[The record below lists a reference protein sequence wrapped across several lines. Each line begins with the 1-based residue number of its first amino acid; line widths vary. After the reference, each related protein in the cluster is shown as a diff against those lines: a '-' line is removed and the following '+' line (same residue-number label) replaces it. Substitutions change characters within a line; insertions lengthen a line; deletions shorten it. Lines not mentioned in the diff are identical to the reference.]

1 MIHGPLR
8 LLTIAAAAMLAGAVN
23 SVAGGGT
30 LLTFPMLLAFGV
42 NPVIANATNTVAL
55 FPGSLAG
62 AVGFRRELAH
72 TRRWL
77 ALLLVPSMAG
87 GVLGAILLL
96 RTPSA
101 DFRTAAPF
109 LVLLAAGLLA
119 AQNIWGNRVGEL
131 GLRTSVR
138 WRAAAIAFQFA
149 VALYGGF
156 FGAGIGILMLASLGV
171 LGVGD
176 IHEMNGLKNVLAIC
190 INGIAAVYFA
200 ASGAVEWVPALT
212 MAAGAIVGG
221 FTGAVTARK
230 LRPAVVRWGVVGVGV
245 AVAIGLIVTN

>member
-1 MIHGPLR
+1 MIHGPIR
-8 LLTIAAAAMLAGAVN
+8 LLVIAVAAMLAGAVN

-30 LLTFPMLLAFGV
+30 LLTFPTLLAFGM

-55 FPGSLAG
+55 FPGSFAG

-77 ALLLVPSMAG
+77 ALLLIPSVAG
-87 GVLGAILLL
+87 GLVGAILLL
-96 RTPSA
+96 RTPA
-101 DFRTAAPF
+101 DAFRTAAPF

-119 AQNIWGNRVGEL
+119 AQNMWGNRVGAL
-131 GLRTSVR
+131 GMRTSVR
-138 WRAAAIAFQFA
+138 WRTGAIAFQFA

-156 FGAGIGILMLASLGV
+156 FGAGIGILMLASLGI

-176 IHEMNGLKNVLAIC
+176 IHQMNGLKNALAIC
-190 INGIAAVYFA
+190 INGVAAVYFA
-200 ASGAVEWVPALT
+200 ASGAVDWIPALT

-221 FTGAVTARK
+221 FTGAATARK
-230 LRPAVVRWGVVGVGV
+230 LPPNVVRWGVVGVGV
-245 AVAIGLIVTN
+245 AVAIALIATN

>member
-1 MIHGPLR
+1 VIHGPVR
-8 LLTIAAAAMLAGAVN
+8 LLTVAAAAMLAGAVN

-30 LLTFPMLLAFGV
+30 LLTFPTLLAFGV

-77 ALLLVPSMAG
+77 ALLLIPSVAG
-87 GVLGAILLL
+87 GILGAILLL
-96 RTPSA
+96 RTPSN

-119 AQNIWGNRVGEL
+119 AQNIWGSRVGAL
-131 GLRTSVR
+131 GMRTSAR
-138 WRAAAIAFQFA
+138 WRAGAIAFQFA

-156 FGAGIGILMLASLGV
+156 FGAGIGILMLASLGI

-190 INGIAAVYFA
+190 INGVAAVYFA
-200 ASGAVEWVPALT
+200 ASGAVEWIPAVT

-221 FTGAVTARK
+221 FAGAVTARK
-230 LRPAVVRWGVVGVGV
+230 LPPDVVRWGVVGTGV
-245 AVAIGLIVTN
+245 AVAIVLVVTN